1 MTKKRVLIVDDNIDL
16 RTLVQMTLEYNDY
29 EIHQAEDASQAMQ
42 LVKTVKPDIIILDI
56 MMPGELDGIELCRII
71 KSSEETSAT
80 RVILLSAMGQKDDIA
95 RGIKAGADVYL
106 TKPFSPLELIEK
118 LKYIP

>member
-1 MTKKRVLIVDDNIDL
+1 MTNKRVLIVDDNIDL

-80 RVILLSAMGQKDDIA
+80 RVILLSSMGQKDDIA
-95 RGIKAGADVYL
+95 RGKGW
-106 TKPFSPLELIEK
+106 SRC
-118 LKYIP
+118 IPHETFQSTRVD

>member
-1 MTKKRVLIVDDNIDL
+1 MTKKRVLIVDDNSDL
-16 RTLVQMTLEYNDY
+16 RTLVLMTLEYSDY
-29 EIHQAEDASQAMQ
+29 EIHQAEDASQGMQ
-42 LVKTVKPDIIILDI
+42 LVNTVKPDIIILDI